1 MKKQIVS
8 SNVRNA
14 FTLVML
20 GIVIISS
27 SCSQKISFQNSSVVP
42 AARGNVTL
50 KTDKNN
56 NNSINLTVTDLA
68 ESSRLSPAKN
78 AYVVWMV
85 TDQNLTKNIGQL
97 NSDKSGIA
105 NKLKATF
112 KTVSAFKPTKI
123 FITAENEADIQN
135 PADQIVLSTDFFNY

>member
-1 MKKQIVS
+1 MKKQILS
-8 SNVRNA
+8 QNVRNVC
-14 FTLVML
+14 TLVLL
-20 GIVIISS
+20 GIVLISS

-56 NNSINLTVTDLA
+56 NNSINLTITDLA
-68 ESSRLSPAKN
+68 ESSRLSPAKKS
-78 AYVVWMV
+78 YIVWMV

-112 KTVSAFKPTKI
+112 KTVSAFKPTRI
-123 FITAENEADIQN
+123 YITGEDEPDAQYPSN
-135 PADQIVLSTDFFNY
+135 QIILSTDYFEN